1 MARTE
6 TCIKRRIGLERKA
19 WPSVTC
25 ILIAGGLMCA
35 PISLGKS
42 SWADHTTTT
51 QAKTSGMAAQSK
63 PTASASVRP
72 RVKVGP
78 PNIGPKVANP
88 SAGQTTA
95 NILTQLDQQ
104 LKAADKEMSAM
115 KVGQS
120 LQTGRTGT
128 LLARPSPNPSST
140 GTKNVVTR
148 APSKMPPLQSTPG
161 STASRAGVG
170 SAVSSASSTLLKP
183 TGPRTIGAETATA
196 QTSTSSS
203 ILKAP
208 TPVSDV
214 GLTCAHDP
222 TMRIL
227 NVSGSYLPATFTTI
241 EKYDSYTITGCSFGN
256 AEPNAKV
263 YLYKDNYKGKGFPL
277 NFRLLEWHDNWIH
290 LDLDWNLSGLFDQ
303 DNLTL
308 VIQRADGQQTSKAG
322 FKFYAAREQLRLRS
336 IPRSSF
342 SLWGLTTTS
351 TSAWKVTYNSPASA
365 SDGLGFQGTSAEV
378 QWDEHLAFMKNGFD
392 HADAPSAGRDVYDFS
407 RLQPGF
413 VPTNASL
420 EWQNVDCSSYSG
432 AIVTNGNFNLE
443 WQGAQLWVDWQGQ
456 NCQNMNCGGAFQT
469 DCFWS
474 DFNTSYAIDVWV
486 EGPKG
491 IDPWTGMATNQ

>member
-1 MARTE
+1 MAKSE
-6 TCIKRRIGLERKA
+6 TCIERRSGLERKA

-25 ILIAGGLMCA
+25 LVIAGGLMCA
-35 PISLGKS
+35 PISLGRFS
-42 SWADHTTTT
+42 SADHVTTT
-51 QAKTSGMAAQSK
+51 QTNTSGTEAQSK
-63 PTASASVRP
+63 LKASASVRP
-72 RVKVGP
+72 RAKAGP

-88 SAGQTTA
+88 SAAQTTA
-95 NILTQLDQQ
+95 NILMRLDQQ
-104 LKAADKEMSAM
+104 RKATDKEVSAM
-115 KVGQS
+115 KVGGQS
-120 LQTGRTGT
+120 LSTGPTGT
-128 LLARPSPNPSST
+128 LLASQSPNPSST
-140 GTKNVVTR
+140 VTKNAATTT
-148 APSKMPPLQSTPG
+148 PSRMPALQPTPR
-161 STASRAGVG
+161 STAPRASGG
-170 SAVSSASSTLLKP
+170 SAPSTLLKP
-183 TGPRTIGAETATA
+183 AAPGMIGPQTTTA
-196 QTSTSSS
+196 QTSTSSA

-208 TPVSDV
+208 TPVSGV
-214 GLTCAHDP
+214 ALTCAHDP

-256 AEPNAKV
+256 VGPNAKV
-263 YLYKDNYKGKGFPL
+263 YLYKDNYKGNGFPL
-277 NFRLLEWHDNWIH
+277 SFRILEWHDNWVH

-342 SLWGLTTTS
+342 SLWGLTTTKA
-351 TSAWKVTYNSPASA
+351 SAWNVTYDSPASP

-378 QWDEHLAFMKNGFD
+378 QWNEHLAYMKNGFD

-420 EWQNVDCSSYSG
+420 QWQNVDCSSGSG
-432 AIVTNGNFNLE
+432 TIVTNGNFNLE

-469 DCFWS
+469 DCFS
-474 DFNTSYAIDVWV
+474 SGFNTAYAVDVWV

-491 IDPWTGMATNQ
+491 IDPWTGLPTNQ